1 MRLHY
6 RIATLADVPLL
17 ARMNQHL
24 REDEQS
30 RWVLTMAQLES
41 RMRGLL
47 DDDYTAVIFENSETA
62 VAYALYQPVE
72 GGIYLR
78 QFFVSRDYRRR
89 GIGREAIHLLMSDV
103 WPPNARL
110 TLDVL
115 VHNQRAAAFW
125 KAIGFSEYAITLE
138 LVQNTKPD

>member
-1 MRLHY
+1 LIVRY

-30 RWVLTMAQLES
+30 RWVLTIEQLEG

-47 DDDYTAVIFENSETA
+47 EDGYTAAIFEKDQISI
-62 VAYALYQPVE
+62 AYALYRPVE

-78 QFFVSRDYRRR
+78 QFFVSRDYRRQ
-89 GIGREAIHLLMSDV
+89 GIGREAIQTLLAEV
-103 WPPNARL
+103 WPPDARI

-115 VHNQRAAAFW
+115 VQNQPAADFW
-125 KAIGFSEYAITLE
+125 KVLGFSEYAITLE
-138 LVQNTKPD
+138 RVNNTQN

>member
-1 MRLHY
+1 VRY

-17 ARMNQHL
+17 ARMNEHL

-30 RWVLTMAQLES
+30 RWALTMEQLEN

-47 DDDYTAVIFENSETA
+47 EEGYTAAIFEDDDDV
-62 VAYALYQPVE
+62 VAYALYRPVE

-78 QFFVSRDYRRR
+78 QFFVSREHRRQ
-89 GIGREAIHLLMSDV
+89 GVGKAAIQLLMTEI
-103 WPPNARL
+103 WPPDARI

-115 VHNQRAAAFW
+115 VQNQRAADFW
-125 KAIGFSEYAITLE
+125 KALGFSEYAITLE
-138 LVQNTKPD
+138 RINNTKN

>member
-1 MRLHY
+1 MRY
-6 RIATLADVPLL
+6 RIATPDDVPLL

-30 RWVLTMAQLES
+30 RWELTMEQLES

-47 DDDYTAVIFENSETA
+47 EDGYTAAIFENYDSA
-62 VAYALYQPVE
+62 LAYALYRPVE

-78 QFFVSRDYRRR
+78 QFFVSRDHRRQ
-89 GIGREAIHLLMSDV
+89 GIGKAAIQQLITEI
-103 WPPNARL
+103 WPPDARI

-115 VHNQRAAAFW
+115 VQNQRAADFW
-125 KAIGFSEYAITLE
+125 KALGFSEYAITLE
-138 LVQNTKPD
+138 LVKTPKAD